1 MRVAVITTSWP
12 RFDGDPAGHFVE
24 ADVRAMARRGED
36 VEVIAATG
44 DAFGWPGVAAR
55 VKARPWRAIGAA
67 AWVARARSRV
77 ISGDFDRVVAHWAV
91 PSACPISCPAATP
104 GPSRGAFAL
113 EVVSHGSDVRLIA
126 AMPAALRA
134 RVVRLIAERAESWRF
149 VAAHLV
155 ESVSSA
161 VPVEVRRAVERVARV
176 EASAVEISAPT
187 AAQVDEKRARIG
199 EPFAVCVGR
208 LVTTK
213 RVDAAIAWA
222 AQRQATL
229 VVVGDGP
236 ERSRLERTARGS
248 ASRVVFVG
256 NVDRPEALAWIA
268 ASQLVVSASTAEG
281 LSTVKREAAALAAR
295 FVEITG

>member
-1 MRVAVITTSWP
+1 
-12 RFDGDPAGHFVE
+12 
-24 ADVRAMARRGED
+24 
-36 VEVIAATG
+36 
-44 DAFGWPGVAAR
+44 
-55 VKARPWRAIGAA
+55 
-67 AWVARARSRV
+67 
-77 ISGDFDRVVAHWAV
+77 
-91 PSACPISCPAATP
+91 
-104 GPSRGAFAL
+104 
-113 EVVSHGSDVRLIA
+113 VRLIA

>member
-1 MRVAVITTSWP
+1 VRVAVVTTSWP
-12 RFDGDPAGHFVE
+12 RFAGDPGGHFVE

-36 VEVIAATG
+36 VEVIAAEG

-55 VKARPWRAIGAA
+55 VRARPWRAIGAV

-77 ISGDFDRVVAHWAV
+77 SSGGFDRVVAHWAV
-91 PSACPISCPAATP
+91 PSACPIATSE
-104 GPSRGAFAL
+104 PSRGAFAL

-134 RVVRLIAERAESWRF
+134 HVVRLIAERAESWRF

-155 ESVSSA
+155 ETVSSA
-161 VPVEVRRAVERVARV
+161 VPGEVRRALERVARV
-176 EASAVEISAPT
+176 EPSAIEVSAPN
-187 AAQVDEKRARIG
+187 ASEVNAKRARIG

-208 LVTTK
+208 LVATK
-213 RVDAAIAWA
+213 RVDTAIAWA
-222 AQRQATL
+222 GQRRTTL

-236 ERSRLERTARGS
+236 ERPRLERVARGS

-256 NVDRPEALAWIA
+256 DVGRAEALAWIA
-268 ASQLVVSASTAEG
+268 ASGLVVSASTAEG
-281 LSTVKREAAALAAR
+281 LSTVKREAEALAAR
-295 FVEITG
+295 FVELTR

>member
-1 MRVAVITTSWP
+1 MRVAVVTTSWP

-24 ADVRAMARRGED
+24 SDVRAMARRGEN
-36 VEVIAATG
+36 VEVIEATG

-55 VKARPWRAIGAA
+55 VRARPWRAMGAA
-67 AWVARARSRV
+67 AWVARARSKV
-77 ISGDFDRVVAHWAV
+77 MHGGFDRVVAHWAV
-91 PSACPISCPAATP
+91 PSAYPIATP
-104 GPSRGAFAL
+104 GTSREAFAL
-113 EVVSHGSDVRLIA
+113 EVVSHGSDVRLLV

-134 RVVRLIAERAESWRF
+134 HVVRVIAERAESWRF
-149 VAAHLV
+149 VGAHLV

-161 VPVEVRRAVERVARV
+161 VPVGVRRALEGMARV
-176 EASAVEISAPT
+176 EASAIEVSAPT

-222 AQRQATL
+222 GRRRTTL

-236 ERSRLERTARGS
+236 ERSRLERAARGS
-248 ASRVVFVG
+248 GSRVVFVG
-256 NVDRPEALAWIA
+256 DVDRPEALAWIA
-268 ASQLVVSASTAEG
+268 ASQLVVSASTSEG
-281 LSTVKREAAALAAR
+281 LSTVKREAEALAAR